1 MDALF
6 QYFPLI
12 AVLVVGANLAIFW
25 QRARRLSEVAPDRK
39 AGYHRI
45 IRSLAVYFGGLTIL
59 WAIGAMF
66 GLFNVLGMPEAPPS
80 VMARREPTAFD
91 WLLLLA
97 WALVFL
103 RFSVWLYA
111 RGGANVLVDHREIFN
126 SFPESARMVKALWA
140 LLLLI
145 SSASAFHRFVS

>member
-6 QYFPLI
+6 RYFPVI

-25 QRARRLSEVAPDRK
+25 QRAERLSEVAPDRK

-45 IRSLAVYFGGLTIL
+45 ICSLAVYFGGLTIL
-59 WAIGAMF
+59 WAVGAMF
-66 GLFNVLGMPEAPPS
+66 GLFNVIGMPAPPS
-80 VMARREPTAFD
+80 VMARRTPGTFD

-97 WALVFL
+97 WALVLL

-111 RGGANVLVDHREIFN
+111 RGGAKVLVDHRQIFN
-126 SFPESARMVKALWA
+126 SFPASARTVKIL
-140 LLLLI
+140 
-145 SSASAFHRFVS
+145 